1 MEYWH
6 PRFKKKIKQKN
17 MSDQRTSYGAADKS
31 MSLQQ
36 IHEPPIASGSYKRL
50 TIVCKASRLA
60 IKICSEDVKILM
72 KKK

>member
-1 MEYWH
+1 
-6 PRFKKKIKQKN
+6 
-17 MSDQRTSYGAADKS
+17 MSDQRMSYGAADKS

-36 IHEPPIASGSYKRL
+36 IHKSPIASGSYKRL

-60 IKICSEDVKILM
+60 IKTCSEDVKILM